1 VPEPCAARPRSI
13 NGART
18 WSRDCR
24 GEPKGGGRSADGKVT
39 TCVLGCIH
47 WSGWFR
53 DRDER
58 DIFFRVFA
66 HDALAQLLMPE
77 PFMTDSF
84 AKPINRRRPFA
95 GFAAT
100 LIAAL
105 FTIQC
110 SSSGSPTAA
119 TNGRSEVAS
128 VTLNTSTLAAGSTT
142 QGTVAL
148 AAAAPAGG
156 ANVALTSSNSA
167 VATVQNSIA
176 IAAGSTSAAFTVTA
190 VAAGTATIT
199 ATLNGSSGQSP
210 ALTVTRGAA
219 LASLTLSA
227 PTVVGGST
235 VNATATLTAAAPAG
249 GAVVSLSSADPV
261 TVPPSVT
268 VPAGATT
275 TAFTI
280 LTRVVGGTIAATITG
295 SYGGASASAALSVTR
310 PTTATASFGVTGP
323 HETETCV
330 VADNGNAIDCT
341 FDGSTSTAPATIVAW
356 DWTYGRATLRAQ
368 TTTDPKLTRPAFSCS
383 MLPPP
388 PLPADGTPLTMTVTL
403 KIHDDAGNVSA
414 VATDTGVRVLPQGSC
429 GY

>member
-1 VPEPCAARPRSI
+1 
-13 NGART
+13 
-18 WSRDCR
+18 
-24 GEPKGGGRSADGKVT
+24 
-39 TCVLGCIH
+39 
-47 WSGWFR
+47 
-53 DRDER
+53 
-58 DIFFRVFA
+58 
-66 HDALAQLLMPE
+66 
-77 PFMTDSF
+77 MTDFPAS
-84 AKPINRRRPFA
+84 AINRRRPYAAFT
-95 GFAAT
+95 AT

-105 FTIQC
+105 FTVQC

-119 TNGRSEVAS
+119 TNGRSDVAS
-128 VTLNTSTLAAGSTT
+128 VTLNTSSLAAGSTA
-142 QGTVAL
+142 QGTVTL
-148 AAAAPAGG
+148 AAAAPASG
-156 ANVALTSSNSA
+156 ATVTLTSSNAA
-167 VATVQNSIA
+167 VATVPASIA

-199 ATLNGSSGQSP
+199 ATFNGTSGQSA

-219 LASLTLSA
+219 LSSIALSA
-227 PTVVGGST
+227 PAVVGGST

-280 LTRVVGGTIAATITG
+280 LTRAVGGTIAATITG
-295 SYGGASASAALSVTR
+295 SYGGASASATLSVTR
-310 PTTATASFGVTGP
+310 PTTAIASFGVTGP

-330 VADNGNAIDCT
+330 VTDNGNAIDCT
-341 FDGSTSTAPATIVAW
+341 FDGSTSMAPATIVAW
-356 DWTYGRATLRAQ
+356 DWTYGLATARAQ
-368 TTTDPKLTRPAFSCS
+368 TTTNPKLTRPAFSCS

-403 KIHDDAGNVSA
+403 KIHDEAGNVSA
-414 VATDTGVRVLPQGSC
+414 VVTDAGVRVLPQGSC